1 MSCPNVPQVEGPK
14 IAQRMKA
21 ADGVSA
27 PQVESHKQV
36 KKSPA
41 NTQSKKRKSEPGF
54 GLSYG
59 SEITRIEDNTKTEEQ
74 DENHH
79 HTHTKKSPKTV
90 GGAPP
95 AKKLKGP
102 PPDRSTGLYKWM
114 MNKAPLTERPMHP
127 HPQKTPRQDPS
138 RGAEVLET
146 KTEEM
151 TLSISNTTTSMGP
164 KHHQATEEI
173 EELHS
178 PSAEDDFDS
187 LFMTNSET
195 KVTDGTAQDASK
207 PKPKPQPN
215 GKVKKS
221 TVHKDND
228 PEPKPRKST
237 RKTGLSLT
245 AFDDEEDLSDPKPTP
260 TRTVRDYFT
269 PNGKGATSLMEKEE
283 TIKDQ
288 DVAMDITSPEEK
300 APSPKTG
307 SKGTRKVHNN
317 IRPDSEPEEVEEEEE
332 KVKPPQYKRLVKRS
346 NHPKSAIVSSCS
358 ESEDR
363 LTSPDPESA
372 PETRSPSPSTKKSRN
387 FMASYLSATT
397 PSPQSTLSTPT
408 TTPVPAK
415 LSSALAKSS
424 SFPAVQAKYGS
435 TKPLPLKKS
444 KKKNNFSD
452 SDRDRA
458 HSDIDDSSSDWDD
471 SFIKPDEKPDP
482 NQKAITSMFSASS
495 RPVIPS
501 KPRTKRELSA
511 QSQSLLSGGL
521 SNYSNTCY
529 LNSVLQSLRNT
540 VECRDTFFGIQEKMH
555 FIESKLQSAVKLTVY
570 QRSLFESALAVMKN
584 LDRREGSFSE
594 EDNLLKA
601 VYPNDIISTLQYV
614 YTWTW
619 LCSHHMIWSLSTM
632 NTH

>member
-1 MSCPNVPQVEGPK
+1 
-14 IAQRMKA
+14 MKA
-21 ADGVSA
+21 ADGVSP

-36 KKSPA
+36 KKISA
-41 NTQSKKRKSEPGF
+41 STQSKKRKSEPGF

-59 SEITRIEDNTKTEEQ
+59 SEITRIEDNTKIEEQ

-79 HTHTKKSPKTV
+79 HTHTSKKSPKTV

-114 MNKAPLTERPMHP
+114 MNKAPLAERPMHP
-127 HPQKTPRQDPS
+127 HPQKIPQQTPS
-138 RGAEVLET
+138 RGVVALES

-151 TLSISNTTTSMGP
+151 TLSTSSTTTPMGP
-164 KHHQATEEI
+164 KHQQAAEETEKKD
-173 EELHS
+173 S

-187 LFMTNSET
+187 LFMINPEI
-195 KVTDGTAQDASK
+195 KITDGTAQGASK
-207 PKPKPQPN
+207 PKPKPQPKPQPN

-221 TVHKDND
+221 TEPKDKD

-237 RKTGLSLT
+237 RKTGPSST
-245 AFDDEEDLSDPKPTP
+245 TFDDEDELSDPKLNP
-260 TRTVRDYFT
+260 TRSVRDYFT
-269 PNGKGATSLMEKEE
+269 LNSKGATSRLEKEE
-283 TIKDQ
+283 TIQDQ
-288 DVAMDITSPEEK
+288 DVVMDITSPEEET
-300 APSPKTG
+300 PSPKKG
-307 SKGTRKVHNN
+307 SKGTRKVDNN
-317 IRPDSEPEEVEEEEE
+317 QRPDSEPEEVEEGE
-332 KVKPPQYKRLVKRS
+332 KVKSPQYKRLVKRS

-358 ESEDR
+358 ESEDH
-363 LTSPDPESA
+363 LTSPDPESV
-372 PETRSPSPSTKKSRN
+372 PETRSPSPSTKKSQN

-397 PSPQSTLSTPT
+397 PSPQSSNFTPT
-408 TTPVPAK
+408 TTPEPAK
-415 LSSALAKSS
+415 LSSALANGS
-424 SFPAVQAKYGS
+424 SFPVVQAKYGS
-435 TKPLPLKKS
+435 KKPPPPKKKP

-495 RPVIPS
+495 RPVIPP

-511 QSQSLLSGGL
+511 QSQALLSGGL

-540 VECRDTFFGIQEKMH
+540 VECRDTFFRIQEKMH
-555 FIESKLQSAVKLTVY
+555 FIESKLESAIKLTVY
-570 QRSLFESALAVMKN
+570 QRSLFESALAVMKD
-584 LDRREGSFSE
+584 LDRREGSSSE
-594 EDNLLKA
+594 EENLLKA
-601 VYPNDIISTLQYV
+601 VYPSDVISTLQYV
-614 YTWTW
+614 YTWIW
-619 LCSHHMIWSLSTM
+619 LYHII
-632 NTH
+632 